1 MSALAPPCPAC
12 GRPVADEPFYRCAGV
27 PTNSVILCPTRARAL
42 SLARGDIALVCCPA
56 CGLIFNRDY
65 DPVLCQ
71 YNERYEESQA
81 HSAVFN
87 AFHRELAASLV
98 ERYGL
103 RNRTI
108 LEIGCGKGDFL
119 HLLCRLGGN
128 RGIGYDPA
136 YVPARTCA
144 PAAAQVT
151 IHPSRFPKTY
161 DGPTPDCI
169 ICKMTL
175 EHIRDVHAFLLDIRQ
190 AIRPGQ
196 AAIVV
201 FQVPDSEPILA
212 ENRFWDI
219 YYEHCSYFTR
229 PSFSL
234 LFQRCGFRVL
244 NIAGAYHRQYLVI
257 EARPADCPPPN
268 PEENSA
274 TGQISTLTAAF
285 AGEVARDSQ
294 AWRDLLRERY
304 RHGAR
309 VVLWGGGSKAVA
321 FLTTLRL
328 HDEVR
333 LVVDINPH
341 KQNAFLP
348 GTGHLVAAPDEL
360 SRIGADLVLVMN
372 PMYLEEI
379 GGLLRQMGLTPV
391 VLPLTGETLRLL
403 AGEEP

>member
-1 MSALAPPCPAC
+1 MSVLAPLCPGC
-12 GRPVADEPFYRCAGV
+12 RRPVADDPFYRGAGV
-27 PTNSVILCPTRARAL
+27 PTNSVILCATRARAL

-65 DPVLCQ
+65 DPGLCQ
-71 YNERYEESQA
+71 YNECYEESQA
-81 HSAVFN
+81 HSAVFT
-87 AFHRELAASLV
+87 AFHRELAASLA

-128 RGIGYDPA
+128 RGIGYDPSF
-136 YVPARTCA
+136 VPARTCA
-144 PAAAQVT
+144 PAADQVT

-161 DGPTPDCI
+161 DGPAPDCI

-175 EHIRDVHAFLLDIRQ
+175 EHIWDVHAFLLDIRQ

-196 AAIVV
+196 TPIVV

-229 PSFSL
+229 PSLAL
-234 LFQRCGFRVL
+234 LFQRCGFQVL
-244 NIAGAYHRQYLVI
+244 NIAGAYDRQYLVI
-257 EARPADCPPPN
+257 EARPADCPPAEPADKN
-268 PEENSA
+268 A
-274 TGQISTLTAAF
+274 TGRISALAASF
-285 AGEVARDSQ
+285 AGEVARESQ
-294 AWRDLLRERY
+294 AWRDLLRARY
-304 RHGAR
+304 QRGQRIA
-309 VVLWGGGSKAVA
+309 LWGGGSKAVA
-321 FLTTLRL
+321 FLTTLGL
-328 HDEVR
+328 QDEVR

-348 GTGHLVAAPDEL
+348 GSGHLVAAPEEL
-360 SRIGADLVLVMN
+360 SRLGPDLVLVMN

-379 GGLLRQMGLTPV
+379 GGRLRQMGLAPV
-391 VLPLTGETLRLL
+391 VLPLAGETLRRL
-403 AGEEP
+403 AGREP